1 MLLNRAMSVMMS
13 DMKTKTV
20 SKKPTSK
27 RAKPT
32 SAANRRSFTVRELN
46 RQPQAVLNA
55 ARRNGGVHVQSRTGE
70 RFLLKPDPAA
80 SPPAESAV
88 QEHLKQI
95 RDLHARMKADGMG
108 FTAEGWEVFSKMLA
122 GE

>member
-1 MLLNRAMSVMMS
+1 MMS
-13 DMKTKTV
+13 DMKTKTI

-27 RAKPT
+27 RAKPA

-70 RFLLKPDPAA
+70 RFLLKPDPVPVALPQVDA
-80 SPPAESAV
+80 RADFH
-88 QEHLKQI
+88 QQLKE
-95 RDLHARMKADGMG
+95 LHERMRADGMG
-108 FTAEGWEVFSKMLA
+108 FTAEGWEFFSKMLA